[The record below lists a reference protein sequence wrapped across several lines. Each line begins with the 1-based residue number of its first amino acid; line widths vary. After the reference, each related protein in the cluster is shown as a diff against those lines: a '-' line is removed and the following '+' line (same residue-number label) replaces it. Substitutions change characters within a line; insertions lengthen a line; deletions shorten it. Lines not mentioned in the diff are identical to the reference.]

1 MDSLEKY
8 YNQSMLSG
16 GLKDLCIHCEKLNV
30 IKTIISIQINN
41 KLQLGPVCEKCYFSQ
56 IQAESG
62 EIDRSQLQEVSQEV
76 SSSVS
81 EVAQEVKETSQEV
94 AKEVS
99 SYTEGL
105 TDQGLAVY
113 NSMKRA
119 GHDEQTIKETIDDL
133 GYKK

>member
-1 MDSLEKY
+1 
-8 YNQSMLSG
+8 MLSG

-81 EVAQEVKETSQEV
+81 EVAQVNNHQLPE
-94 AKEVS
+94 
-99 SYTEGL
+99 
-105 TDQGLAVY
+105 
-113 NSMKRA
+113 
-119 GHDEQTIKETIDDL
+119 
-133 GYKK
+133 